1 MINYSEQANRLVTQ
15 MTISEKASL
24 CSGKNFWFLKG
35 IERLGIPEIMVTDG
49 PHGLRKQESGRE
61 NLGLNASV
69 PSTCFPTA
77 SATACSFDRELMKD
91 IGKAIAE
98 ECRQENVA
106 VLLGPGINI
115 KRSPLCG
122 RNFEYFSEDP
132 LLSGE
137 IAAAFIE
144 GVQSQEVG
152 VSLKHFAANNQET
165 KRVTIDSVMDERTF
179 REIYLKGFEL
189 AVRKSK
195 PWTVMCSYNRLFGE
209 FASQNERLL
218 TTILRKEWGFE
229 GVVISDWGAVV
240 DRVNGVLA
248 GLDVEMPHVDDAH
261 DKEIIGAVESG
272 LLPMEKLDLA
282 ATRVTKLI
290 LKSQNRKSYQ
300 YDQAAHHALARL
312 AAAQSAVLLKNDGKI
327 LPANPQAKCAIIGA
341 FAKTPRYQGTGSSK
355 ILPYQL
361 DNTYEELLATG
372 MNAEY
377 ADGYPMDSDDINP
390 AMINEACRVA
400 KDKEIVFLFAGLPDR
415 YEAEGFDRESMR
427 MPANHVKLIEAVS
440 DVNQNLVVVLLGG
453 APMEIPWA
461 EKARAILLM
470 YLGGQAG
477 GGACADLL
485 VGKVNP
491 SGKLAESWP
500 MSLEDNPSYKYF
512 PGYSK
517 TVEYREGL
525 FVGYRYY
532 DAAVKPVRYPFGYG
546 LSYTQFEYSGLKLS
560 KKRLEGKDEIR
571 ITCQVKNTGKLPG
584 KEVVQLY
591 FSCHN
596 SKLIRPVQELKGF
609 EKVSLEPGESKEVAF
624 SVATSDLSYFNAN
637 SDSWEVENGTY
648 EIRVSSSSRDIQL
661 SDIIDVTGNS
671 TPIQIPL
678 RDSLQGYANLSKGL
692 EISENEFEKLIGRPI
707 PQRERIKGSPHSVNS
722 TISDIQDR
730 FIGRMLLMYV
740 QTQINKMSKDN
751 ADLKIIAEKM
761 LMDMPLRFLTTM
773 DEGLTNYQVKGLVEM
788 LNGHLIKGIKTFLAK

>member
-1 MINYSEQANRLVTQ
+1 MNYTEQAKSLVAQ
-15 MTISEKASL
+15 MTVSEKASL
-24 CSGKNFWFLKG
+24 CSGKNFWYLKA
-35 IERLGIPEIMVTDG
+35 IERLEIPEIMVTDG

-77 SATACSFDRELMKD
+77 SATACSFDRQLMKE
-91 IGKAIAE
+91 IGKAIGE

-132 LLSGE
+132 FLSGE
-137 IAAAFIE
+137 LAAAFIE

-179 REIYLKGFEL
+179 REIYLRGFEI
-189 AVRKSK
+189 AVKKSK

-218 TTILRKEWGFE
+218 TTILRQEWGYQ
-229 GVVISDWGAVV
+229 GVVISDWGATV
-240 DRVNGVLA
+240 DRVTGVSA
-248 GLDVEMPHVDDAH
+248 GLDIEMPHVDDAH
-261 DKEIIGAVESG
+261 DMEIIDAIESG
-272 LLPMEKLDLA
+272 LLPMDKLDLA
-282 ATRVTKLI
+282 AARVTELI
-290 LKSQNRKSYQ
+290 LKSQSRKSYR
-300 YDQAAHHALARL
+300 YEQAAHHDLARS
-312 AAAQSAVLLKNDGKI
+312 AAAQSAVLLKNDGDI
-327 LPANPQAKCAIIGA
+327 LPSHPQAKCAIIGA
-341 FAKTPRYQGTGSSK
+341 FGKNPRYQGTGSSK

-361 DNTYEELLATG
+361 DNAYDELVAAG
-372 MNAEY
+372 MDAEY
-377 ADGYPMDSDDINP
+377 AEGYPMDSDDLNP
-390 AMINEACRVA
+390 AMMDEACRVA
-400 KDKEIVFLFAGLPDR
+400 KNKEIVFLFAGLPDR
-415 YEAEGFDRESMR
+415 YEAEGFDRDSMR
-427 MPANHVKLIEAVS
+427 MPVNHVKLIEAVS
-440 DVNQNLVVVLLGG
+440 EVNQNLVVVLLGG

-461 EKARAILLM
+461 EKAQAILLL

-485 VGKVNP
+485 LGKINP
-491 SGKLAESWP
+491 SGKLAETWP
-500 MSLEDNPSYKYF
+500 MLLEDNPSFKYF
-512 PGYSK
+512 PGYSQ

-532 DAAVKPVRYPFGYG
+532 DTAVKPVRYPFGFG
-546 LSYTQFEYSGLKLS
+546 LSYTQFEYSDLKLS
-560 KKRLEGKDEIR
+560 KKKLEGKDEILV
-571 ITCQVKNTGKLPG
+571 TCKVKNTGRISG
-584 KEVVQLY
+584 KEIVQLY
-591 FSCHN
+591 ISCRN
-596 SKLIRPVQELKGF
+596 STIIRSEQELKGF
-609 EKVSLEPGESKEVAF
+609 EKVSLEPGETKEIRF
-624 SVATSDLSYFNAN
+624 GINTSDLSYFNAQSN
-637 SDSWEVENGTY
+637 TWETENGTF
-648 EIRVSSSSRDIQL
+648 EIRISSSSRDIRL
-661 SDIIDVTGNS
+661 SETFEVTGNRALGN
-671 TPIQIPL
+671 IPL
-678 RDSLQGYANLSKGL
+678 RDSLPEYANLSKGIN
-692 EISENEFEKLIGRPI
+692 ISDEEFEELLGRPI
-707 PQRERIKGSPHSVNS
+707 PQRERIKGSLHTINS

-730 FIGRMLLMYV
+730 FIGRMLLKYV
-740 QTQINKMSKDN
+740 QIQIDKMSRDN